1 MSPRSAQANRQ
12 IRKQQKDRILEAAR
26 DLFARHGFS
35 ATKISDIAAQAGVSH
50 GLVHHYFGSKAK
62 VFEALI
68 AQVMRSAS
76 VLPREALERAGT
88 PLQRLTWFVETLLAG
103 VASSPESFFLVIE
116 ASANASVPASV
127 KRLVA
132 DEGMVSTR
140 LIAKLIRQGQ
150 SEGELRKGNPETLST
165 HLFALAAGLAMQ
177 QLAAESHRVVA
188 DADVV
193 LGMLRR

>member
-1 MSPRSAQANRQ
+1 MSPRSAEVNRQ
-12 IRKQQKDRILEAAR
+12 IRQQQKDRILAAAR

-35 ATKISDIAAQAGVSH
+35 ATKISDIAARAGVSH
-50 GLVHHYFGSKAK
+50 GLVHHYFGSKAN

-76 VLPREALERAGT
+76 VLPREALDRAGT
-88 PLQRLTWFVETLLAG
+88 PLERLTWFVETLLAG
-103 VASSPESFFLVIE
+103 VTASPESFFLVIE

-132 DEGMVSTR
+132 DKGAASTR
-140 LIAKLIRQGQ
+140 LIAKIIRQGQ
-150 SEGELRKGNPETLST
+150 SKGELRAGDPETLST
-165 HLFALAAGLAMQ
+165 HLFALAEGLAMQ
-177 QLAAESHRVVA
+177 QLAAEPHRVVA
-188 DADVV
+188 DADIV